1 MTDGPSDKSRG
12 IALVLAFFLGVF
24 GAHRFYAGKIA
35 TGLLMLVTLGGL
47 GVWYLYD
54 LVLIAAGQFTDEEGR
69 RIRLWDPDATMTE
82 FDRIPTVLVDE
93 IDTLRRELA
102 DLQERVDFTERLLA
116 QPNADTS
123 PPATGPFGR

>member
-47 GVWYLYD
+47 GIWYLYD

-82 FDRIPTVLVDE
+82 FDRIPAVLVEE

-102 DLQERVDFTERLLA
+102 DLQERVDFTERLLS
-116 QPNADTS
+116 QPNANTN